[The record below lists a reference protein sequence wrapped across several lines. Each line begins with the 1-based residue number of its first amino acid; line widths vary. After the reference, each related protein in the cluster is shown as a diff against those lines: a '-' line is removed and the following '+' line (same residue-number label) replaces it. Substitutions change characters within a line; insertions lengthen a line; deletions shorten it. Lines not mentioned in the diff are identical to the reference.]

1 MRRAVLAAV
10 LAAVSLGARALP
22 CPAEVHVSLPNFP
35 VPPFIMGADRVEAKP
50 GILIEWLR
58 GAYSRTGCRGKFDIL
73 RRPPNRQ
80 LAELELGRIDILP
93 GFAFA
98 PDLLRTMV
106 FPMRGAEPNPDQALM
121 VDTVSLYARAG
132 DPHVKWD
139 GKILSA
145 PNPRVGTST
154 GGALAIQ
161 AARQHRWVLESAATP
176 LADLRKLAARRVDVI
191 LEPDVVM
198 TPLMSLP
205 EAAGVRKLAPAVHLS
220 RRYAPVRKAFAE
232 QYPEFTQVF
241 WLELCRQS
249 RVPANAMPA
258 CR

>member
-1 MRRAVLAAV
+1 MRRAALAAV
-10 LAAVSLGARALP
+10 LAAVSFGTRAMS
-22 CPAEVHVSLPNFP
+22 CPEVVHVSLPNFP
-35 VPPFIMGADRVEAKP
+35 VPPFVLGSDRVEAKP
-50 GILIEWLR
+50 GLLIEWLR
-58 GAYSRTGCRGKFDIL
+58 GAYGRTGCPGRFEIV

-106 FPMRGAEPNPDQALM
+106 FPMRGGDPNPDQALM
-121 VDTVSLYARAG
+121 ADTVSLYARAG
-132 DPHVKWD
+132 DVAVKWD
-139 GKILSA
+139 GKVLGA

-154 GGALAIQ
+154 GGALAVQ
-161 AARQHRWVLESAATP
+161 AARLHHWELESAATP

-205 EAAGVRKLAPAVHLS
+205 EAAGVRKLTPPVHLS
-220 RRYAPVRKAFAE
+220 RRYAPVRRAFAE
-232 QYPEFTQVF
+232 KYPEFTQAF

-249 RVPANAMPA
+249 RVQANSMPA